1 MKTTLII
8 IAAATMSANVYGA
21 QPNDAFTDNHDTRDT
36 VLLDVGQ
43 PSGVNPIR
51 ESTGYLNAVIASDSN
66 TGSVLFD
73 LDQDSGQHT
82 LSSQPAIGDVADDYG
97 NILYDTGSRY

>member
-1 MKTTLII
+1 MKTTLIF
-8 IAAATMSANVYGA
+8 IATAAMSVNAYGA

-51 ESTGYLNAVIASDSN
+51 ESTGYLTPVIASESN

-73 LDQDSGQHT
+73 LDRDSGQHT
-82 LSSQPAIGDVADDYG
+82 LSTQPAVGDVADDYG